1 MRRSSQETSAR
12 TGPAQGPRA
21 GAHREFLRSI
31 EARLLAFGLVLTLLT
46 VVALSIGWL
55 VDPELAA
62 RFAAMTGLNLTVG
75 RAAGMSFGYAS
86 GLHHPEVITSSML
99 VETIQVLV
107 IYPLFVLSWKSLV
120 DARRMQRLLVGVRRS
135 AEANQSRVASYGMIG
150 LFAFVFLPFWMTGPV
165 VGSVIGFLI
174 GLRARHNLPIVL
186 SATYAAVIIWAVF
199 FESMNGWLAAY
210 GRYAAFG
217 LVLVVAVAALALR
230 VAWDWRQ
237 NRYRGGEPASSAT
250 GAPRTAAS
258 ALTCH
263 PQQRADRL
271 PR

>member
-1 MRRSSQETSAR
+1 MRRSPQETTAL
-12 TGPAQGPRA
+12 TGPTLGPR
-21 GAHREFLRSI
+21 GRSRREFLWII
-31 EARLLAFGLVLTLLT
+31 EARILALGLFLALLA
-46 VVALSIGWL
+46 VVALGVGWL
-55 VDPELAA
+55 VNPELAA

-86 GLHHPEVITSSML
+86 GLHHPSVITSSVL

-135 AEANQSRVASYGMIG
+135 AEANQSRVARYGMIG

-174 GLRARHNLPIVL
+174 GLKARHNLPIVL
-186 SATYAAVIIWAVF
+186 SATYAAVVIWAVF
-199 FESMNGWLAAY
+199 FEHMNEWLAAY

-230 VAWDWRQ
+230 LASHRWRDA
-237 NRYRGGEPASSAT
+237 NLT
-250 GAPRTAAS
+250 RT
-258 ALTCH
+258 
-263 PQQRADRL
+263 P
-271 PR
+271 